1 MRDIL
6 ITSFLTAALLIIL
19 GSHPVK
25 AVSNFYPTQT
35 SSDSIRVGLVLSG
48 GGAKGLA
55 HISIIKALEDAG
67 VTIDYITGTS
77 MGALIGGLYSIGYT
91 TDQLIEIGKS
101 NTWDEMFTEK
111 PSRQFLSNYQREF
124 DDRTIVTFPIGER
137 GLELPFGIIEGQS
150 IYTFLSRY
158 TWPVHAINEFDD
170 FLIPFA
176 AVATELESGNPVTFR
191 SGYLPD
197 AIRASISIPSLMVPH
212 KIDDVSYIDGGL
224 SNNLPV
230 DVAKEM
236 GANFIIAVNVASPL
250 VPQDSIRSIS
260 DVINQVVNYQ
270 INANIKNNIEEADI
284 YIVPEGII
292 DFDILDFDKIDDFLR
307 VGKNEA
313 DKYLEEFQ
321 SIATRQNRNPE
332 PRHGIDNFG
341 SLPFNKIIIE
351 GNREIGDQFILEEL
365 LIPEGALLTPEFIEE
380 RINRLYSTQLFDLI
394 TYRVV
399 PDESSFYNLQVYV
412 VENTTNL
419 LRVGVRYETKTQ
431 AAILLDAEFQNLLHP
446 GSSNRLDIRLGD
458 EIRIRGDYLLF
469 GSVGSRFALK
479 TTLMYQSENLD
490 IFDTINGS
498 FVNVG
503 RYTNHLTR
511 GKLSVGNYLSSQYL
525 VSFGLRQDFIYHNNV
540 INPAQILQ
548 TERDHHSLFSI
559 FKYDR
564 LNRKSFPNSGTQA
577 YLKGEY
583 SNSLILSPIDY
594 ISLSGYWNSYFNLS
608 DYFTFN
614 TSLYSG
620 ISNGDELPWES
631 WFSVNRFDKSFG
643 FLRFGGF
650 NRYEL
655 TSRNIQMASIGVRA
669 EPIYH
674 RFIGMDIYA
683 GKFME
688 EWNFLNFDGNE
699 SEFGASLTLGAL
711 TILGPVKGIISSS
724 TKHSLLV
731 ELQIGYHF

>member
-1 MRDIL
+1 MNP
-6 ITSFLTAALLIIL
+6 A
-19 GSHPVK
+19 K
-25 AVSNFYPTQT
+25 AVNNTYTAEI
-35 SSDSIRVGLVLSG
+35 SSDSLKVGLVLSG

-55 HISIIKALEDAG
+55 HISIIKALEEAG
-67 VTIDYITGTS
+67 VSIDYITGTS

-91 TDQLIEIGKS
+91 TDQLIEIGRS
-101 NTWDEMFTEK
+101 NSWNEMFTEK

-124 DDRTIVTFPIGER
+124 DDRTIATFPIGDR

-158 TWPVHAINEFDD
+158 TWPVHAINQFDD
-170 FLIPFA
+170 FPIPFA
-176 AVATELESGNPVTFR
+176 TVATELETGNPVTFR

-212 KIDDVSYIDGGL
+212 KVDGISYLDGGL

-230 DVAKEM
+230 NIAREM

-270 INANIKNNIEEADI
+270 INVNIKKQIEDTDI
-284 YIVPEGII
+284 YIVPEGIN
-292 DFDILDFDKIDDFLR
+292 DYDILDFDKIDDFLK
-307 VGKNEA
+307 VGSNEA
-313 DKYLEEFQ
+313 EKYSEEFKE
-321 SIATRQNRNPE
+321 IASRQNRTPDA
-332 PRHGIDNFG
+332 RTGISDFG
-341 SLPFNKIIIE
+341 SLPFNRIIIE
-351 GNREIGDQFILEEL
+351 GNNEIGNQFILDEL
-365 LIPEGALLTPEFIEE
+365 QIPEGAVLTPQFIEE
-380 RINRLYSTQLFDLI
+380 RINRLYSTQLFDLV
-394 TYRVV
+394 TYRVI
-399 PDESSFYNLQVYV
+399 PDESSFYNLQVHV

-431 AAILLDAEFQNLLHP
+431 ASILLDAEFQNLLHP

-458 EIRIRGDYLLF
+458 EIRFRGDYLLF

-490 IFDTINGS
+490 IFDSFNG
-498 FVNVG
+498 NLERIA

-511 GKLSVGNYLSSQYL
+511 GELSVGNYLSSQYL
-525 VSFGLRQDFIYHNNV
+525 FSLGVRQDFIYHNNI

-548 TERDHHSLFSI
+548 TDKNHHSLFTL
-559 FKYDR
+559 FKFDR
-564 LNRKSFPNSGTQA
+564 LNRKSYPNSGTQL
-577 YLKGEY
+577 YFKGSY
-583 SNSLILSPIDY
+583 SSPLILSPVNY
-594 ISLSGYWNSYFNLS
+594 ISLSGYWNSYFNLGKT
-608 DYFTFN
+608 FTLN

-620 ISNGDELPWES
+620 ISSGNELPWES
-631 WFSVNRFDKSFG
+631 WFSVNRYHKNFG

-655 TSRNIQMASIGVRA
+655 TTRNLQMASVGIRA

-674 RFIGMDIYA
+674 RFIGMDLYA
-683 GKFME
+683 GKFMD
-688 EWNFLNFDGNE
+688 EWNFLKFESNE
-699 SEFGASLTLGAL
+699 LEFGASLTLGAL

-724 TKHSLLV
+724 SKHSFLV
-731 ELQIGYHF
+731 ELQIGHHF